1 MVTHLKRDQ
10 LTPLSLW
17 KQRNARWLALGVVVL
32 AGRLSRGI
40 SPSSAPGFLRTAADG
55 LPSTFYSF
63 RVGRA

>member
-1 MVTHLKRDQ
+1 MVIHLKRDQ

-32 AGRLSRGI
+32 AGAVVPWYL
-40 SPSSAPGFLRTAADG
+40 PVPGFLRTAGDG